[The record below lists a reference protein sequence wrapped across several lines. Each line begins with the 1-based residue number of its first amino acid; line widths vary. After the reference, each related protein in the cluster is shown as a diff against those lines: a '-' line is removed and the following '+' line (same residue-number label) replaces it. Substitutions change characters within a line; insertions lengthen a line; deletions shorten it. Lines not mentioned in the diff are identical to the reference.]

1 MVNEPSV
8 FEPLKFYC
16 ILKCHILSVL
26 TFDIPSFFFFLRKA
40 LLHGK
45 HVLVEFPVATS
56 ATVTK
61 ELFALADEKGRSYR
75 IMSCIV
81 CMEEPGVLGSLP
93 GPVTYFRFSCC

>member
-1 MVNEPSV
+1 M
-8 FEPLKFYC
+8 
-16 ILKCHILSVL
+16 L

-61 ELFALADEKGRSYR
+61 ELYALADEKGKCYR
-75 IMSCIV
+75 IICCIV
-81 CMEEPGVLGSLP
+81 SMEEPGVLGSLP
-93 GPVTYFRFSCC
+93 GPDTYFRFSFC